1 MSLRDRL
8 KLASD
13 REFDSRHIYRRFGVV
28 ENPFPSSG
36 QSSNNPHQSSQV
48 DELLETKMTSFIR
61 DKKSQVLVIEG
72 TQGVGKTNLLNHY
85 EKELSDALPEL
96 NGFYVIRYLTDPE
109 ASFDGTLRRLF
120 QELGVSHLTRLG
132 KKLAENGRRG
142 AIEAARSHEMRT
154 ALQKLTNGNGAEDIA
169 DAMLEWLVGLR
180 VLNRHKHLL
189 GVQFRLDTV
198 ESKTVALRDLV
209 LVSSQID
216 ILNGIFLLLDELEK
230 QDGVLSATLVV
241 RYLSAMRAIIDA
253 LPNHL
258 FMMIAVTPDA
268 LRRYSLALP
277 AFRSRLEDR
286 IELLPLKTPDEA
298 LDLATFYISKA
309 KEKAEK
315 ENDQKPP
322 STVKPILTKDRITQ
336 IFETRLRSAQTRGD
350 AGLRQREFL
359 HALHTEAEESIKSV
373 APSA

>member
-1 MSLRDRL
+1 M
-8 KLASD
+8 
-13 REFDSRHIYRRFGVV
+13 V
-28 ENPFPSSG
+28 
-36 QSSNNPHQSSQV
+36 
-48 DELLETKMTSFIR
+48 T
-61 DKKSQVLVIEG
+61 
-72 TQGVGKTNLLNHY
+72 LNHY
-85 EKELSDALPEL
+85 EKELSEALPEL
-96 NGFYVIRYLTDPE
+96 NGFYVIRYLADPE

-120 QELGVSHLTRLG
+120 QELGVSHLSRLG
-132 KKLAENGRRG
+132 KKLAENGTRE

-198 ESKTVALRDLV
+198 ESKTVALRDLI

-286 IELLPLKTPDEA
+286 IELLPLKTLDEA
-298 LDLATFYISKA
+298 IDLATFYIDTA

-315 ENDQKPP
+315 ENNQKPP
-322 STVKPILTKDRITQ
+322 PSKVKPILTKDQMAR

-373 APSA
+373 AQSA

>member
-96 NGFYVIRYLTDPE
+96 NGFYVIRYLADPE

-132 KKLAENGRRG
+132 KTGR
-142 AIEAARSHEMRT
+142 
-154 ALQKLTNGNGAEDIA
+154 K
-169 DAMLEWLVGLR
+169 W
-180 VLNRHKHLL
+180 
-189 GVQFRLDTV
+189 
-198 ESKTVALRDLV
+198 
-209 LVSSQID
+209 
-216 ILNGIFLLLDELEK
+216 
-230 QDGVLSATLVV
+230 
-241 RYLSAMRAIIDA
+241 
-253 LPNHL
+253 
-258 FMMIAVTPDA
+258 
-268 LRRYSLALP
+268 
-277 AFRSRLEDR
+277 
-286 IELLPLKTPDEA
+286 
-298 LDLATFYISKA
+298 
-309 KEKAEK
+309 
-315 ENDQKPP
+315 
-322 STVKPILTKDRITQ
+322 
-336 IFETRLRSAQTRGD
+336 
-350 AGLRQREFL
+350 
-359 HALHTEAEESIKSV
+359 
-373 APSA
+373 